1 LFPHDHDRLDIA
13 CAKSVALGA
22 VNAERE
28 SRNELD
34 AVVVNI
40 ELTLVSIIQGVALT
54 FLAENAREVLMEKQ
68 WSALPY
74 VVAGLLL
81 IFLFWSR
88 SIIHT
93 LTLIRWP
100 LEFGHNFFYIACT
113 LAEVLAFT
121 RLAEPFWWFVFNAIF
136 SFLVWGLFVYDV
148 RMIRMREKDSRSE
161 DALRLYKIVM
171 HDQRLNIWILV
182 PAIFVFNIASA
193 IAIYLHP
200 AFFLL
205 REGHLGLIGFQ
216 LLGSVVYLSYIIRA
230 FLKFTRLIAAARHDW
245 RSAAGE

>member
-1 LFPHDHDRLDIA
+1 VNTDRE
-13 CAKSVALGA
+13 
-22 VNAERE
+22 N
-28 SRNELD
+28 RNELD
-34 AVVVNI
+34 GMVVNI

-54 FLAENAREVLMEKQ
+54 FLAENAAAVLKDGQ

-88 SIIHT
+88 SLIHT

-113 LAEVLAFT
+113 LAEVIAFT

-136 SFLVWGLFVYDV
+136 SALVWGLFVYDV
-148 RMIRMREKDSRSE
+148 RLIRMRGADSRS
-161 DALRLYKIVM
+161 DDGTHLYKSVM
-171 HDQRLNIWILV
+171 GDQRLNILFLV
-182 PAIFVFNIASA
+182 PAICLFNIGCA
-193 IAIYLHP
+193 IAIQTRP

-205 REGHLGLIGFQ
+205 RKGHLILIG
-216 LLGSVVYLSYIIRA
+216 LLLFGTVVYLAYVIRA
-230 FLKFTRLIAAARHDW
+230 FVKLSPLIAAARHDW
-245 RSAAGE
+245 RSGESVDSTAK